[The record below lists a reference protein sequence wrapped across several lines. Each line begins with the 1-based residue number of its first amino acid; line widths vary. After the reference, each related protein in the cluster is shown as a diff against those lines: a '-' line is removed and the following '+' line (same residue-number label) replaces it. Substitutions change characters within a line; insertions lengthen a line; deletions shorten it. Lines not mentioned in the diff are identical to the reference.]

1 MFKYMGE
8 TYSGE
13 SIGEISNS
21 LKPLYLDSSFQKK
34 IYIGDWEI
42 FTQNNTQWKDSKVRK
57 TVELTQ
63 NYL

>member
-8 TYSGE
+8 TYRGE

-21 LKPLYLDSSFQKK
+21 FKPFYLGSSFQKK
-34 IYIGDWEI
+34 IYIGDWVI
-42 FTQNNTQWKDSKVRK
+42 FTQNNTQWNDSKVCK